1 MARKSRQVAQQSILR
16 CEASPPPVVSK
27 AILPVKYKVGIYT
40 RLSVYDLG
48 REKGDTMENQ
58 VELLQYFISQQSDL
72 SLADIYIDNGWT
84 GTNFTRPEFQRLL
97 EDAKVGR
104 INCIVVKDLSRFGRN
119 YLETGFYLQKLFP
132 LYNLRFISV
141 NDGYDSLTADP
152 DSLAISMKNIVND
165 YYSKDISR
173 KVSSSLDLKRSQGV
187 HSWGHAA
194 YGYVRNPENPAILE
208 IDTEV
213 APYVSLIFQWAMDGM
228 PLGSIAN
235 HLTQIHAPTYQRL
248 IHARRNGHTRR
259 TGSDVWNTTSIK
271 QMLLNQTYTG
281 DFVYQKSYFRKYDPS
296 NGHWIPE
303 DEWSIIP
310 DNHPAYIDRDDFF
323 RLKDQIISLQ
333 QERSQSIQNKQSIR
347 EQMPNQFQGLIFCGE
362 CQRQMSFRRSI
373 KPSVYTA
380 YHCAGRGNQ
389 FRQPHPRFTMNA
401 EMLENAVLMQI
412 YLQIKSAIDID
423 AFLQKISM
431 QDVTKQLKTHRQAEI
446 NALKAKAAGLRKSRS
461 RTFEDF
467 SDALIDE
474 EVYRIQMDKLA
485 AKLDAITKQIAAAE
499 ARRDEVD
506 QYFTTDNTW
515 LRAFVETGAV
525 NELTP
530 ELIHQL
536 IKRID
541 VYPDKRIKITF
552 NYTDWMNPLLDCIEE
567 SKTIKAGD
575 TPT

>member
-1 MARKSRQVAQQSILR
+1 
-16 CEASPPPVVSK
+16 
-27 AILPVKYKVGIYT
+27 
-40 RLSVYDLG
+40 
-48 REKGDTMENQ
+48 MENQ
-58 VELLQYFISQQSDL
+58 VELLQYFVSQQSDL

-97 EDAKVGR
+97 EDAKAGR

-119 YLETGFYLQKLFP
+119 YLETGYYLQKLFP

-228 PLGSIAN
+228 PLSSIAN

-248 IHARRNGHTRR
+248 IHTRRNGHTRR
-259 TGSDVWNTTSIK
+259 TGSDVWSTTSIK

-303 DEWSIIP
+303 DEWIIIP

-323 RLKDQIISLQ
+323 LLKDQILSLQ
-333 QERSQSIQNKQSIR
+333 QERSQYIQNKQPVR
-347 EQMPNQFQGLIFCGE
+347 EQMPNLFKGLFFCGV
-362 CQRQMSFRRSI
+362 CQRKMGFRRSVT
-373 KPSVYTA
+373 PSVYTA
-380 YHCAGRGNQ
+380 YHCSGHGNQ
-389 FRQPHPRFTMNA
+389 FRQPHPRFTINA
-401 EMLENAVLMQI
+401 EILENAVLMQI
-412 YLQIKSAIDID
+412 QLQIKLAIDID

-431 QDVTKQLKTHRQAEI
+431 QDVAKQLKVHRQAEI
-446 NALKAKAAGLRKSRS
+446 NALRAKAAALRKSRS

-485 AKLDAITKQIAAAE
+485 AKLDAVTKQIAAAE
-499 ARRDEVD
+499 TRRDEVD

-515 LRAFVETGAV
+515 LRTFAECGTPDTI
-525 NELTP
+525 TP
-530 ELIHQL
+530 ELVHQL
-536 IKRID
+536 IQRIN
-541 VYPDKRIKITF
+541 VYEDKRIEIVF
-552 NYTDWMNPLLDCIEE
+552 NYKNWMEPLLSYVDEVKHSE
-567 SKTIKAGD
+567 SS
-575 TPT
+575 PT